1 MEKRGALRL
10 ASIGKAGAVSKGQVL
25 ILGATSDIARAVAHR
40 FAAAGHDL
48 VLSARDPATLERD
61 RADLALRYGVA
72 VQVLML
78 DALHPESFGPFAT
91 ALDPLPEVA
100 LCAIGAMGE
109 QRASEQDPEA
119 AAQVMRA
126 TFEGPALILGAL
138 AERFAE
144 RGSGTLVGISSVAG
158 ERGRASNY
166 VYGAAKAGLT
176 TFLSGLRNR
185 LASRGVHV
193 VSVLPGFVATRM
205 TEGMDLPP
213 RLVAQPEEMAEAIF
227 RAVVR
232 RRDVIYVRPVWRL
245 IMAVIR
251 ALPERVFKRTRL

>member
-1 MEKRGALRL
+1 M
-10 ASIGKAGAVSKGQVL
+10 SKGTVL
-25 ILGATSDIARAVAHR
+25 ILGATSDIALAVAHR

-48 VLSARDPATLERD
+48 VLTARDPAALERD
-61 RADLALRYGVA
+61 RADLALRHGGTVR
-72 VQVLML
+72 VLAF
-78 DALHPESFGPFAT
+78 DALQPEDFTAFAA

-100 LCAIGAMGE
+100 VCAIGAMGE
-109 QRASEQDPEA
+109 QSASEQDPEA
-119 AAQVMRA
+119 AAQVIRA

-176 TFLSGLRNR
+176 AFLSGLRNR
-185 LASRGVHV
+185 LAGQGVHV
-193 VSVLPGFVATRM
+193 VTVLPGFVATRM
-205 TEGMDLPP
+205 TEGMRLPP
-213 RLVAQPEEMAEAIF
+213 RLVAEPAEVAEAIF
-227 RAVVR
+227 RAVAR
-232 RRDVIYVRPVWRL
+232 RRDVIYVRPVLRL
-245 IMAVIR
+245 IMALIR